1 MCAAERTFLI
11 LVGRDHHSKWTQKNQ
26 NAFQS
31 NHHNRNLCVCVC
43 RMGEMSAAPKKH
55 RPAGAQPKSQH
66 NQNKWKHVEQGE
78 EMNGTFDHIIVYER
92 LLYLCPSIPSKSVAY
107 VWMHKQDGGGD
118 GGIQILGAA
127 GVGVMAEKNKSPNR
141 LNNNFQPLGDD
152 RHSATSQPVGYP
164 IFVTYPLL
172 TFLWFFVE
180 AFFVHLSVFDFWFF
194 KSKIRIGVVY
204 VCVGSTWFKG
214 KDGKEGWRR
223 ERLIR
228 GPSPN

>member
-31 NHHNRNLCVCVC
+31 NNHNRNVCVCLCVC

-118 GGIQILGAA
+118 GGIQMLGAA

-141 LNNNFQPLGDD
+141 LNNNFQPLETIDIQRPANLSD
-152 RHSATSQPVGYP
+152 ILFLSPVP
-164 IFVTYPLL
+164 FWLSSDILLSLFSFIFL
-172 TFLWFFVE
+172 F
-180 AFFVHLSVFDFWFF
+180 FDFWFF
-194 KSKIRIGVVY
+194 ESKIRIGVVC

-223 ERLIR
+223 